1 MIVTA
6 SFLLSPLETI
16 KPDNPDIFCTN
27 RDVREP
33 LSWLKINLKSFQNQK
48 AERSINSS
56 LRFARNGPGGIRT
69 PDTVVRSHVL

>member
-6 SFLLSPLETI
+6 SFLLSPLEMI
-16 KPDNPDIFCTN
+16 DPDIFCTH
-27 RDVREP
+27 RYVREP
-33 LSWLKINLKSFQNQK
+33 LSRLKMNLKSFQNQK
-48 AERSINSS
+48 AERRINSS

>member
-6 SFLLSPLETI
+6 SFLFSSLEAL
-16 KPDNPDIFCTN
+16 NPDIFCTHKH
-27 RDVREP
+27 VYEP
-33 LSWLKINLKSFQNQK
+33 LSRLKINLKSFQNQK
-48 AERSINSS
+48 AERRINSS

>member
-6 SFLLSPLETI
+6 SILFWPVEAVNPNILYTDSYGREVLSRI
-16 KPDNPDIFCTN
+16 RI
-27 RDVREP
+27 DV
-33 LSWLKINLKSFQNQK
+33 KSFQNQK
-48 AERSINSS
+48 AEGRTNSS

>member
-6 SFLLSPLETI
+6 SFFFWALEAI
-16 KPDNPDIFCTN
+16 NSDIFCTHSYGHEPSY
-27 RDVREP
+27 RIKIDVE
-33 LSWLKINLKSFQNQK
+33 SFQNQK
-48 AERSINSS
+48 AERRIYAS

>member
-6 SFLLSPLETI
+6 SLLFSPFKMI
-16 KPDNPDIFCTN
+16 NPDIFCTYKH
-27 RDVREP
+27 VSEP
-33 LSWLKINLKSFQNQK
+33 LSRLKINLKSIQNQK
-48 AERSINSS
+48 AERKINSS